1 MGRLWSHECMRVFHD
16 RLVSENDK
24 EWFTSLVED
33 LVKRNFGISDY
44 SCKDFCVFGK
54 FTNPGVPFADN
65 MYSPSQSTDR
75 VSKMLNGYL
84 DDYNLSH
91 PSQMN
96 LVFFKDAIERVS
108 RICRILAQPRGNVM
122 LVGVGGS
129 GKQSMTRLGLFIA
142 GMKCFQIEITSGYGN
157 AEFHEDLK
165 TMMLSSGVENKPI
178 GFLFTDTQ
186 IVLESFVEDINNILN
201 TGEVPNLFPPDEMES
216 LINSMRPQL
225 KESGIPETR
234 ENCKAEFVSRVRDNL
249 HIILAMSPVGD
260 AFRVRCRQF
269 PSLINCCTI
278 DWYLP
283 WPETALESVAMRFIG
298 SVELPAEEMRI
309 ALADACVHVH
319 TSIAHMGERF
329 FETLRRKTY
338 TTPKSYLDLV
348 ELYLSMLKEKRSEYG
363 GARNRLDNG
372 VIKLAETNE
381 MVGKLKASLEQLMPT
396 LEQKSKE
403 TDGLLKQVAKEQSDA
418 KKVEEKVSAEEAR
431 VNEEAAQVAKLQAE
445 AKRDLDKAMPALEE
459 AIAALDSLDKKDI
472 TEMKSFKTPLPAV
485 MTVMEAV
492 NVLLGEKADW
502 DTAKRVLGNMHL
514 IENLKQFDKDSISS
528 GVLKKLRKY
537 TNDPIMQVENV
548 KKVSSAATSLC
559 VVPCNGY
566 ILGSCERGWTKAGAV
581 GKDE

>member
-1 MGRLWSHECMRVFHD
+1 
-16 RLVSENDK
+16 
-24 EWFTSLVED
+24 
-33 LVKRNFGISDY
+33 
-44 SCKDFCVFGK
+44 
-54 FTNPGVPFADN
+54 
-65 MYSPSQSTDR
+65 
-75 VSKMLNGYL
+75 
-84 DDYNLSH
+84 
-91 PSQMN
+91 
-96 LVFFKDAIERVS
+96 
-108 RICRILAQPRGNVM
+108 
-122 LVGVGGS
+122 
-129 GKQSMTRLGLFIA
+129 
-142 GMKCFQIEITSGYGN
+142 
-157 AEFHEDLK
+157 
-165 TMMLSSGVENKPI
+165 
-178 GFLFTDTQ
+178 
-186 IVLESFVEDINNILN
+186 
-201 TGEVPNLFPPDEMES
+201 MES

-472 TEMKSFKTPLPAV
+472 TEMKSFKTPPPAV

-559 VVPCNGY
+559 MWCHAMDIYSAVAKEVGPKRARLEKMNEALDEANAALAEKQAALKEIVDKVNELKRVCDETLAEKNRLVSEAEKTRKRLVRAEKLTDGLAEEGVRWKERVVELDADLKALVGDTFLAAACVSYYGAFTGSFRDELVTSWHAKILELGLPCSKTFS
-566 ILGSCERGWTKAGAV
+566 L
-581 GKDE
+581 